1 MKAVICAVALLA
13 ASFVTAVSGQTTDA
27 GHVVRPNAIVHTV
40 ADLDRSLMFYR
51 GVLGLD
57 VDPSAALP
65 GGSSEALRRLLNA
78 PGAAVRTAT
87 LRIPGTDLRLV
98 LAQFSGVERK
108 PLSPRIQD
116 PGVVKTAFRVRDM
129 DAAFALVEKRVSG
142 VITLGGGPIRPE
154 GPSGANRSVITKDP
168 DGFLVE
174 FARQDVPPL
183 PDNIS
188 QTSTIIGG
196 WASLITEDLA
206 KSIAFYRDSLGFT
219 FSSNGRPL
227 SPLVLSLQGLPDAA
241 GTVSAA
247 SKPPGSAYNW
257 FVYEFKSVDRS
268 TLPARLQDPGTAWV
282 SFLADDVRALL
293 QKMKASGTRVET
305 AGGEPVTVGGATRV
319 VVRDPSG
326 ILIELVDAKR

>member
-1 MKAVICAVALLA
+1 MKHVMCAIALCGTALA
-13 ASFVTAVSGQTTDA
+13 AGLSGQTTGA
-27 GHVVRPNAIVHTV
+27 GHVLRPNAVVHTV
-40 ADLDRSLMFYR
+40 ADVDRSQTFYQR
-51 GVLGLD
+51 VLGLELD
-57 VDPSAALP
+57 ASAAGP
-65 GGSSEALRRLLNA
+65 A
-78 PGAAVRTAT
+78 GASRAAT

-108 PLSPRIQD
+108 PVSPRIQD

-129 DAAFALVEKRVSG
+129 DAAFALVEKHISG
-142 VITLGGGPIRPE
+142 VLTLGGGPIRPE
-154 GPSGANRSVITKDP
+154 GPAGANRSVITKDP

-183 PDNIS
+183 PDNLS
-188 QTSTIIGG
+188 ATSAIIGG
-196 WASLITEDLA
+196 WASLIVEDLA

-257 FVYEFKSVDRS
+257 FVYEFKGVDLSRAWKFTTTTIELNYGWDNQIYAS
-268 TLPARLQDPGTAWV
+268 TLTIRYFPTKIGKQEGRRLT
-282 SFLADDVRALL
+282 
-293 QKMKASGTRVET
+293 TN
-305 AGGEPVTVGGATRV
+305 
-319 VVRDPSG
+319 
-326 ILIELVDAKR
+326 